1 MGHEQIGIYEL
12 DRVRVDFFSCNPA
25 SPSRGNDEV
34 HARAARDFAIV

>member
-12 DRVRVDFFSCNPA
+12 DRVHVDFFSCNPA